1 MKICPGCNKEM
12 IYDGKNVFN
21 GLLKCHWDCSDVVR
35 QKMGDQ
41 NADDLIQYRINERLL
56 QDGID
61 RNHRLFNTL
70 GGK

>member
-1 MKICPGCNKEM
+1 MKLCPGCNKEM
-12 IYDGKNVFN
+12 IYDGKIVFN
-21 GLLKCHWDCSDVVR
+21 GLLKCHWDCSDIVR

-70 GGK
+70 